1 MTARGRSVI
10 APTEG
15 QGGEYG
21 LPRRRWRLAMT
32 EDNKERRMNMEEK
45 TVTTEEI
52 LRQNEEAAAKAPVRS
67 VTAGGSTDPE
77 PEDLFLRGF
86 NDGV

>member
-1 MTARGRSVI
+1 
-10 APTEG
+10 
-15 QGGEYG
+15 
-21 LPRRRWRLAMT
+21 
-32 EDNKERRMNMEEK
+32 MEEK

-67 VTAGGSTDPE
+67 VTAGGSTEPE

-86 NDGV
+86 NDGI